1 MASGRCSGAKERP
14 PALPVKQLRR
24 LSSTPSEVDSGMRS
38 PVGLQHPSCE
48 CDDVFSESADC
59 HAVLCPIHRRHDA
72 SRHQV
77 RFFSDGPPPPVP
89 KKRLSRTLSLP
100 GYGVPQLS
108 PLSPLQRRPLN
119 FDNPMYM
126 LAPAADSRFHEEEEG
141 DLQPASGRPVPSPSF
156 SLLSFDTPDEHLPCL
171 FGRIDDRRVVSQG
184 IQRRHLLFLR
194 SAAQSAEAAVLL
206 PRAEAAE
213 GPYQP
218 QDFRLR
224 EGGEPKQV
232 GDALYYSLQSHK
244 LPGRVLGLRVHKHT
258 DDTPSART
266 DRQPEHVNVQSVV
279 AHFQGPR
286 YDCGRLAAQGPSG
299 HFKSDRCAAAEAQS
313 GGSAALV
320 SADVTSV
327 ESLLQEGLSVSVER
341 DLPRATLEDFVQD
354 GSSLRGPDRFEY
366 DRRACALLL
375 QVATA
380 SRHLCDIG
388 GGTAVAELRPRGIFL
403 VWPSGEGG
411 GSEASRTRGETE
423 WGKTGGK
430 GAIQM
435 LWGTHGCPRVVLT
448 PLPSARSVPNAAAHV
463 ESQIGALIRYCLHSQ
478 DAPTPPDSAP
488 RPSMSSLRRGLLHL
502 SSGPRSESSRP
513 RAADLAAGLQVLLWG
528 PRGSVTTAVH
538 NWLTVKRALLVMKLA
553 DRGLIQDQSPPDWE
567 DCMCLQYLS
576 FTDPETIMSAT
587 GLLNAESM
595 R

>member
-24 LSSTPSEVDSGMRS
+24 LSSTPSEVDCGMRS

-100 GYGVPQLS
+100 GNGVPQLS

-126 LAPAADSRFHEEEEG
+126 LAPAADSRFREEEEG
-141 DLQPASGRPVPSPSF
+141 GLRPASGRPVPSPSF

-194 SAAQSAEAAVLL
+194 SAARSAEAAVLL

-258 DDTPSART
+258 DGAPSART

-279 AHFQGPR
+279 AHFQGPG
-286 YDCGRLAAQGPSG
+286 DNCGRLAAQGPSG
-299 HFKSDRCAAAEAQS
+299 HSKSAAEAQ
-313 GGSAALV
+313 G
-320 SADVTSV
+320 ADVTSV

-366 DRRACALLL
+366 DRRACTLLL
-375 QVATA
+375 QVATG

-388 GGTAVAELRPRGIFL
+388 GGAAVAELRPRGIFL

-411 GSEASRTRGETE
+411 GSGTREETE
-423 WGKTGGK
+423 WGKTEGK

-435 LWGTHGCPRVVLT
+435 LWETHGCPRVVLT
-448 PLPSARSVPNAAAHV
+448 PLPPARCVPNAAHV

-478 DAPTPPDSAP
+478 DPPTPPDSAP

-502 SSGPRSESSRP
+502 ASGP
-513 RAADLAAGLQVLLWG
+513 RAADVGAGLQALLWG

-587 GLLNAESM
+587 GLLNAESA